1 MTNKH
6 NLSMEEMI
14 RLDKEWKTL
23 KCERAIVD
31 TTLCIEIARARRSPI
46 HIRQIISLALA
57 RRDLTKRIKYLE
69 KTYGPE

>member
-14 RLDKEWKTL
+14 RLDKEWKSL
-23 KCERAIVD
+23 KCERNLVD
-31 TTLCIEIARARRSPI
+31 TVFCIELARVKRSPI
-46 HIRQIISLALA
+46 HIKHLISLGLA